1 MCMKTKHEKK
11 FKKVKW
17 LFGKE
22 IEIPQEWNIT
32 RLIEQCIQKP
42 KYGAGESAIEKDLKL
57 PRYIRIT
64 DLNDDGSLRNKE
76 WKSIKENAAKDYLL
90 NNNDILFARTG
101 ATVGKSY
108 LYTGEDGRCAFAG
121 YLIRFQ
127 PDQTKLNSKFLFH
140 YIHSIYYWKYIKSI
154 QTWGVQPNVNAE
166 QYSNLLILLSPIH
179 EQQKIASI
187 LSGVDALIESTQKVI
202 EKTKKLK
209 KGLMQ
214 KLLTRGIGHTK
225 FKKTESL
232 FGRHKIPEEWD
243 FSELGKHCTFFV
255 PMRNKPKKFDGYI
268 PWLRIEDLDGK
279 FVSDTKSG
287 QYVTSD
293 TVKEMKLRIYPIGTI
308 LCSCSA
314 TIGVCAITKRELI
327 TNQTFIGIFPNCRIN
342 NEYLYYYLSTQKNNL
357 IKIGSGSTILY
368 ISRKKFE
375 EFPVNLPLIQEQQKI
390 ASILSGVDAYIQK
403 NQQYKERLEKLKK
416 GLMQKL
422 LTGQIRVKV

>member
-1 MCMKTKHEKK
+1 MVKTRSRY
-11 FKKVKW
+11 KKVKS
-17 LFGKE
+17 LFGKYE
-22 IEIPQEWNIT
+22 RVLEDW
-32 RLIEQCIQKP
+32 
-42 KYGAGESAIEKDLKL
+42 DLKKLEKVGKIIGGGTPDSTNVAYWNGEILWAIPTDITKLQTNQIENTERKITKEGLDNSSANLL
-57 PRYIRIT
+57 PKGTILVTSRATIGECAIATKPISTNQGFQSIICDNNNFDRMYIFY
-64 DLNDDGSLRNKE
+64 
-76 WKSIKENAAKDYLL
+76 SIKYHKNELL
-90 NNNDILFARTG
+90 RLAYGTTFLEINKSELKKIMFSIPSSIL
-101 ATVGKSY
+101 
-108 LYTGEDGRCAFAG
+108 
-121 YLIRFQ
+121 
-127 PDQTKLNSKFLFH
+127 
-140 YIHSIYYWKYIKSI
+140 
-154 QTWGVQPNVNAE
+154 
-166 QYSNLLILLSPIH
+166 

-187 LSGVDALIESTQKVI
+187 LSGVDALIESTQKVV
-202 EKTKKLK
+202 EKTERLK

-214 KLLTRGIGHTK
+214 NLLTKGIGHTK
-225 FKKTESL
+225 FKKIKSL
-232 FGRHKIPEEWD
+232 FGKHKIPEEWD
-243 FSELGKHCTFFV
+243 FLELGKHCTFFV

-287 QYVTSD
+287 QYVTSN

-375 EFPVNLPLIQEQQKI
+375 EFPINLPLIQEQQKI